1 MAGAHPVIG
10 LTGRPGAGKTTAARF
25 LQQKGA
31 HVIDVDRIGHRL
43 LNEPSVRTALVR
55 RFGAG
60 ILNAPGEIDRPALGR
75 IVFADAR
82 ALADLERLLHP
93 PMTRSVSD
101 EVGRERA
108 KHPVVI
114 DAALLVPMGLDALC
128 DRILVLEAPP
138 ALRRDRLRRER
149 NWTEEETARREA
161 RLADTKRPDFPRADA
176 VVANDGTRAELADR
190 LNRIWKD
197 WTHAPEESG
206 QDQEQGQRR

>member
-1 MAGAHPVIG
+1 VAAAHPVIG
-10 LTGRPGAGKTTAARF
+10 LTGLPGAGKSTAARI
-25 LQQKGA
+25 LQETGA

-43 LNEPSVRTALVR
+43 LEESSVRAALVR
-55 RFGAG
+55 RFGDG
-60 ILNAPGEIDRPALGR
+60 ILNDSGVIDRTALGR
-75 IVFADAR
+75 IVFAEPR

-93 PMTRSVSD
+93 AMTERVRE
-101 EVGRERA
+101 EVARERRNR
-108 KHPVVI
+108 PVVI
-114 DAALLVPMGLDALC
+114 DAALLVPMGLDALA
-128 DRILVLEAPP
+128 DRLLVVEAPA
-138 ALRRDRLRRER
+138 ALRRERLRRER

-161 RLADTKRPDFPRADA
+161 RLADTERTDFPRADA